1 MDDLAPPKLFLDAA
15 LIIAALFSADTAS
28 PGRRLFKMGE
38 VGLIHLYVSDRVI
51 GEARGVLQQLTGQD
65 YDTIKVLLA
74 ESLVL
79 ANAVI
84 ASTPA
89 AETVRT
95 CLAIT
100 KYHPDAEVLAAA
112 IERDCEVFVTYDRQ
126 HLLQN
131 PEIGPPHT
139 RIVVMTGGEAL
150 EWAIEQ
156 VSVRSRLRLEAKQK
170 KR

>member
-100 KYHPDAEVLAAA
+100 KYHPDAEVLA
-112 IERDCEVFVTYDRQ
+112 DRQ